1 MAGAVASAAAASAAA
16 AFGAHAAVAAP
27 AALAAGAFLL
37 LTMPKPMPKLVPKPM
52 PKLVPK
58 PMAKLVANKIT
69 RTQTASTTGC
79 WSSCEFNM
87 LFFSENRGENDM
99 GPEGK

>member
-1 MAGAVASAAAASAAA
+1 M
-16 AFGAHAAVAAP
+16 
-27 AALAAGAFLL
+27 LL
-37 LTMPKPMPKLVPKPM
+37 LQPLQPLLLGLFCFFAMPKPM